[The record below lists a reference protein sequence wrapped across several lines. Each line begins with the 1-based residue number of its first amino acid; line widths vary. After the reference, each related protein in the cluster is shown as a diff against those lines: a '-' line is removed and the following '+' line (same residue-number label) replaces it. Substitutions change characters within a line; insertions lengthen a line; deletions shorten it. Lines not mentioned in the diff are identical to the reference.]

1 MAIQS
6 AEERPA
12 ATSSGFVY
20 ITIGLLGL
28 VVAGA
33 LFVTRPMG
41 PTLAIVVAR
50 LPARAL
56 VSPRPVHAAAE
67 PGGAAAPLR
76 QLPRHRPHGGLR
88 WANPF
93 YSKTKIS
100 VRAHNFNSE
109 KLKVNDLRGNPIE
122 IAATVVWRVDDTA
135 RASFDVEN
143 YEAYVLTQAESAL
156 RHLALSY
163 AYDNLEDPGSTSK
176 TEVTLRSGTEEVST
190 RCSPSCSSASTRPA
204 GRRRRQA
211 HPPRLR
217 PEIAGTMLRR
227 QQAEAV
233 IAARTKIVQ
242 GAVGMVELALN
253 GLRRARPAAARRR
266 AARGDGQQPAR
277 RPLLGPRRDA
287 GDQHGHALQL
297 SGAGLQRERRWRARQ
312 EVVPAAHRSGPVGRD
327 RAPGGG
333 RAAQR
338 QRAGRVPAAHGARA
352 RLGRRR
358 TARRTRR
365 ATARRKR

>member
-1 MAIQS
+1 MSISS

-20 ITIGLLGL
+20 ITVGL
-28 VVAGA
+28 VVLLIAIGLMA
-33 LFVTRPMG
+33 MRPMG
-41 PTLAIVVAR
+41 STIAFLVAAVLLAFWCLGGLYMLQPNQA
-50 LPARAL
+50 AL
-56 VSPRPVHAAAE
+56 LLLFGSYRGTDRE
-67 PGGAAAPLR
+67 R
-76 QLPRHRPHGGLR
+76 GLR

-109 KLKVNDLRGNPIE
+109 KLKVNDARGNPIE

-163 AYDNLEDPGSTSK
+163 AYDNFDEPHPTAK
-176 TEVTLRSGTEEVST
+176 AEVTLRSGTEEVSAAL
-190 RCSPSCSSASTRPA
+190 REELQQRFAQA
-204 GRRRRQA
+204 GIVVVDA
-211 HPPRLR
+211 KLTHLAYA

-253 GLRRARPAAARRR
+253 GLAE
-266 AARGDGQQPAR
+266 RG
-277 RPLLGPRRDA
+277 L
-287 GDQHGHALQL
+287 LQL
-297 SGAGLQRERRWRARQ
+297 DDERKAAMVSNLLVVLCSDHDATPVVNAGTLYN
-312 EVVPAAHRSGPVGRD
+312 
-327 RAPGGG
+327 
-333 RAAQR
+333 
-338 QRAGRVPAAHGARA
+338 
-352 RLGRRR
+352 
-358 TARRTRR
+358 
-365 ATARRKR
+365 

>member
-1 MAIQS
+1 MAITS

-28 VVAGA
+28 LVAGA

-41 PTLAIVVAR
+41 PTLAIVVAAF
-50 LPARAL
+50 LLAL
-56 VSPRPVHAAAE
+56 WCLLGLYMLQPNQAALLLLF
-67 PGGAAAPLR
+67 GNYRGTDR
-76 QLPRHRPHGGLR
+76 SGGLR

-163 AYDNLEDPGSTSK
+163 AYDNLEEPGSTTSK
-176 TEVTLRSGTEEVST
+176 SEVTLRSGTEEVS
-190 RCSPSCSSASTRPA
+190 SALRAELQQRFDQA
-204 GRRRRQA
+204 GLVVVDA
-211 HPPRLR
+211 KLTHLAYA

-253 GLRRARPAAARRR
+253 GLAERGLLQLDDERR
-266 AARGDGQQPAR
+266 AAMVSN
-277 RPLLGPRRDA
+277 LLVVLCSDHDA
-287 GDQHGHALQL
+287 T
-297 SGAGLQRERRWRARQ
+297 
-312 EVVPAAHRSGPVGRD
+312 PVINTGT
-327 RAPGGG
+327 
-333 RAAQR
+333 
-338 QRAGRVPAAHGARA
+338 
-352 RLGRRR
+352 LYN
-358 TARRTRR
+358 
-365 ATARRKR
+365 